1 MQQQRKISR
10 NHVPTIILFPVETF
24 ISPTPLPRSTLRGS
38 ARVAGFIEPIQHL
51 PSPSHLRLTIS
62 LSLASRSFSMPY
74 LACRHSDSDIVHKKA
89 GRHHMLTERAAIHIA
104 RCSNRECQLKAEC
117 SESPLSIFLHQA
129 QAEAYSLR
137 LLLCGV
143 LSPPPT
149 QVCLLHRL
157 NPLAVWLRDR
167 NAYRVFESFRG

>member
-1 MQQQRKISR
+1 MSQAELGREPGNICMQQQRKISR
-10 NHVPTIILFPVETF
+10 NHVPTIIVFPVETF

-89 GRHHMLTERAAIHIA
+89 GRQAGRRHMLAHRESGYSHCTML
-104 RCSNRECQLKAEC
+104 SNRECELNNEC
-117 SESPLSIFLHQA
+117 SESPPSIFLH
-129 QAEAYSLR
+129 
-137 LLLCGV
+137 
-143 LSPPPT
+143 
-149 QVCLLHRL
+149 
-157 NPLAVWLRDR
+157 
-167 NAYRVFESFRG
+167 

>member
-1 MQQQRKISR
+1 MNQAELGREPGNICMQQQSKISR
-10 NHVPTIILFPVETF
+10 NHVPTTILFPVETF

-104 RCSNRECQLKAEC
+104 RCSRIANASSIMNARNR
-117 SESPLSIFLHQA
+117 HR
-129 QAEAYSLR
+129 AYFFIKPKPR
-137 LLLCGV
+137 L
-143 LSPPPT
+143 
-149 QVCLLHRL
+149 
-157 NPLAVWLRDR
+157 
-167 NAYRVFESFRG
+167 